1 MVLINPSNKA
11 KSHFAAIQFWS
22 FIFEFV
28 IKSLKKM
35 SSLENIKI
43 NACGAFIQIHSYQ
56 DSKSCFKL
64 VSFYVTLFTLLAR
77 ARFVLPVL
85 KKYQMIFG
93 IAKLVIFHKLLVAHL
108 EKFASFWLQNWRF
121 RYIFWVSCLVTPCSD
136 GDSKMQQK
144 DNIEKAIISSHNSK

>member
-1 MVLINPSNKA
+1 MCQEMNNIIISWK
-11 KSHFAAIQFWS
+11 HS
-22 FIFEFV
+22 FYG
-28 IKSLKKM
+28 KKWFKTNDFLLFLPY
-35 SSLENIKI
+35 SRLNI

-144 DNIEKAIISSHNSK
+144 DNIEKAIISSHNYKP